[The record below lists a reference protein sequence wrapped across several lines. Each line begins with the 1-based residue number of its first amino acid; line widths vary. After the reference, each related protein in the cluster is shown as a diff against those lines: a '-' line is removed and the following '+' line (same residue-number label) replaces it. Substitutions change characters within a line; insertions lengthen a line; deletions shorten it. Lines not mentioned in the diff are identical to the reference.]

1 MINII
6 YIYKYLGLQKIKQI
20 WSTPSVYFSGLY
32 FEKMDVLVDISKNR
46 VVHFMPS
53 TATSNILSLPKP
65 LLWLLEVGH
74 GRSSELQMVSHK
86 ISDAPP
92 HGDELQPSWPCFF
105 QRLNSVR
112 TMQKK
117 GRTRNFPIFW
127 GYLLSKTFKKQS
139 DLVFGICRR
148 LMVFVGVLT
157 FFKEFWRF
165 L

>member
-65 LLWLLEVGH
+65 LL
-74 GRSSELQMVSHK
+74 
-86 ISDAPP
+86 
-92 HGDELQPSWPCFF
+92 
-105 QRLNSVR
+105 
-112 TMQKK
+112 
-117 GRTRNFPIFW
+117 
-127 GYLLSKTFKKQS
+127 
-139 DLVFGICRR
+139 
-148 LMVFVGVLT
+148 
-157 FFKEFWRF
+157 
-165 L
+165 